1 MKKTWLDRFSLA
13 ARWYLPQDEAEAVMA
28 DYADLLAGDGRG
40 GKELERDLGLPR
52 QAAAMLAQKKDY
64 RRWLIAFCVMAAAA
78 LLPGLHSLPVVVGF
92 VDAPWHGPVWLA
104 LFLAG
109 VAAALVWFRPKGD
122 PGKPLPGGAIPLLG
136 AELVF
141 AALAWAF
148 GLSLIFRLE
157 WMAELFQTRPALASA
172 LRYGVWWAPLP
183 MAALALYALAKARL
197 ENRRW
202 RSVYLLGLTAAVLWV
217 LVELTMGSMSLEGG
231 NTAWWQERNLQRWL
245 IVTLAGLAGTGVG
258 LC

>member
-1 MKKTWLDRFSLA
+1 MKKTWLGRFSLA
-13 ARWYLPQDEAEAVMA
+13 ARWYLPRDEAEAVIA
-28 DYADLLAGDGRG
+28 DCADLLDGDGRS

-52 QAAAMLAQKKDY
+52 QAAAMLAQEKDY
-64 RRWLIAFCVMAAAA
+64 RRWLIAFCAMAAAA
-78 LLPGLHSLPVVVGF
+78 LLPGLYSLPIVVGF
-92 VDAPWHGPVWLA
+92 VGSLWYGPVWWV

-109 VAAALVWFRPKGD
+109 IAAALVWFRPKGE
-122 PGKPLPGGAIPLLG
+122 GRKPLPGGAIPLLA

-148 GLSLIFRLE
+148 GLSLLFRLE
-157 WMAELFQTRPALASA
+157 WMVEIFQTHPALASA
-172 LRYGVWWAPLP
+172 LRLGVWWAPLP
-183 MAALALYALAKARL
+183 MAALALYALARARL

-217 LVELTMGSMSLEGG
+217 LVGTTMHSMELDYSSWLI
-231 NTAWWQERNLQRWL
+231 NRFLRRWL
-245 IVTLAGLAGTGVG
+245 IVTLVGLTGTGVG